1 MDRALLERMVGAA
14 VLVLL
19 FVVFAPMLL
28 DGREESSAEIAADS
42 SPSVRSKVI
51 VLNKQ
56 PETTGSPVQ
65 VQPIKQQPRP
75 IPKAQAPVRDLAKP
89 AAEAPRQGFAVQLGS
104 FSSRENAVGLAGSLQ
119 AAGFA
124 VFVVRGSASA
134 GSVYRVY
141 AGPKNTRKEAEA
153 LAKRLAAEGQ
163 SFMVVD
169 MAGRQDD

>member
-1 MDRALLERMVGAA
+1 MDRVLLERMVGAA

-28 DGREESSAEIAADS
+28 DGREEFSSENAADS
-42 SPSVRSKVI
+42 SSSVRTKVI

-56 PETTGSPVQ
+56 PEATGKPVQ
-65 VQPIKQQPRP
+65 VRPAKQQPRP
-75 IPKAQAPVRDLAKP
+75 APEAQAPSGSRAKP
-89 AAEAPRQGFAVQLGS
+89 AAEAPGQGFAVQVGS
-104 FSSRENAVGLAGSLQ
+104 FSSRENAVSFAGSLR

-124 VFVVRGSASA
+124 VFVVRGSATA

-141 AGPKNTRKEAEA
+141 AGPKETRKEAEA

-163 SFMVVD
+163 SVMIVD
-169 MAGRQDD
+169 LAGRQGD